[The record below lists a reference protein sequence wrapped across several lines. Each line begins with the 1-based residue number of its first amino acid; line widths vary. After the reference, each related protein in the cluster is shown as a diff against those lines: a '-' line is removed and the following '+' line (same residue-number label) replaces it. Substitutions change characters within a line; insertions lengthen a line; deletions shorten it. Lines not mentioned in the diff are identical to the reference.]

1 MTGRS
6 RVAIHAGI
14 ATVAAASSLSAVYRG
29 ISWLIPIAVAV
40 AIVVGAGE
48 LVRHTPI
55 PAALS
60 PLLGAAGVLLL
71 LTGLYAPHD
80 AFLGFI
86 PTPTSMSALGDV
98 ARTGFADVRKLAPPV
113 PAHDGL
119 VLLAVVGVAAVALV
133 VDLLAVTL
141 RRVALAGLP
150 LLAVFVTGTSV
161 AKHGA
166 AWWTF
171 VVATAGFLW
180 LLLADS
186 RDRLSRWGRSL
197 GFDRD
202 SRPRFSWSDEEVVP
216 SPLTVMGRRV
226 GVTAIAVGVFLPI
239 LVPGLHG
246 GVPHGGGNGFGLGG
260 HGRSS
265 VAITVNPI
273 VTIRSQ
279 LTSGTAQPLFYVRTD
294 DPSPGYLRLT
304 SLDKFDG
311 DTFSPSTLQQGTGA
325 QVSRGIAVAP
335 ITGRTVHSDVVVSAL
350 AVHWLPVP
358 TQVTDVQVAGDWRYD
373 APTNT
378 IFSARSDT
386 RNLDYSVQ
394 SVHPNPSPAALEEAS
409 SDDPSVSS
417 YLRLPDMP
425 QDVRDLAQRV
435 TATASSQF
443 DKAVAIQQ
451 FLTSAPFSYD
461 TNISTGSGTKALESF
476 LLHDHRGFCQQ
487 YATAMAVMARLVHIP
502 SRLAVGFTHG
512 DVQPDGNWLVTTK
525 DAHAWPELYF
535 NGFGWLAFEP
545 TPRGDG
551 QASPPPYTAVHR
563 PGQKGQRDT
572 GPTGKG
578 KGSKATPAGGRSKNQ
593 RLDDNADA
601 AAAPGAV
608 AKPAT
613 PASSHHAR
621 KILLLILLVLAG
633 IAVIAPSIVHAVVSR
648 RRWTTASTPAER
660 AAAAWAAL
668 RAAAIDAQVPWVDGL
683 SPRATARL
691 LRIEATGLAPA
702 ELRALDRVVEA
713 VQRAWYAADPSS
725 SRTDGLRDDVEEI
738 RAALL
743 SESTAGER
751 FVLRAWPRSTLRDA
765 RSAAGRIGE
774 LLDVL
779 DLRAARLRARLR
791 PRHT

>member
-1 MTGRS
+1 MTGRT

-14 ATVAAASSLSAVYRG
+14 ATVAAASSLSAIYRG
-29 ISWLIPIAVAV
+29 LGWLVPVAAAV

-48 LVRHTPI
+48 LTRRSPI
-55 PAALS
+55 PVALS
-60 PLLGAAGVLLL
+60 PLLSAVGVLVL
-71 LTGLYAPHD
+71 LTRLYAAKD
-80 AFLGFI
+80 AWLGLI
-86 PTPTSMSALGDV
+86 PTKTSMSALGDV
-98 ARTGFADVRKLAPPV
+98 ARSGFADVRKLAPPV
-113 PAHDGL
+113 PPHHGL
-119 VLLAVVGVAAVALV
+119 VLLAVVGVAAIALV

-150 LLAVFVTGTSV
+150 LLALFVTGTSV

-171 VVATAGFLW
+171 VVAAAGFLW

-216 SPLTVMGRRV
+216 SPLSVMGRRV

-246 GVPHGGGNGFGLGG
+246 GVPHGGGGGFGLGG

-273 VTIRSQ
+273 VTIRAQ
-279 LTSGTAQPLFYVRTD
+279 LTSSTTQPLFNVRTD

-311 DTFSPSTLQQGTGA
+311 DTFSPSTLQQGASA

-335 ITGRTVHSDVVVSAL
+335 IPGRTVHSDVAVNAL

-378 IFSARSDT
+378 VFSARSDT
-386 RNLDYSVQ
+386 RNLNYSVV
-394 SVHPNPSPAALEEAS
+394 SVHPNPSPTALEAAA
-409 SDDPSVSS
+409 SDDPSVAS
-417 YLRLPDMP
+417 YLKLPTIP
-425 QDVRDLAQRV
+425 SDVRDLTQRV
-435 TATASSQF
+435 TANAVSNF
-443 DKAVAIQQ
+443 DKALAIQR
-451 FLTSAPFSYD
+451 FLTSAPFTYD
-461 TNISTGSGTKALESF
+461 TSVSTGSGTRALEEF
-476 LLHDHRGFCQQ
+476 LLRDHRGFCQQ
-487 YATAMAVMARLVHIP
+487 YATAMAVMARIAHIP

-512 DVQPDGNWLVTTK
+512 DVQPDGSWLVTTK

-545 TPRGDG
+545 TPRRDG
-551 QASPPPYTAVHR
+551 QATPPPYTAVKDKGNNKPS
-563 PGQKGQRDT
+563 PGQT
-572 GPTGKG
+572 GIGKG
-578 KGSKATPAGGRSKNQ
+578 NKAKSATARSKNQ

-601 AAAPGAV
+601 AASAGPV
-608 AKPAT
+608 PRPDRLPA
-613 PASSHHAR
+613 SHHAR
-621 KILLLILLVLAG
+621 RILLLTLLVLIG
-633 IAVIAPSIVHAVVSR
+633 VMLIAPSIVHAVVSR
-648 RRWTTASTPAER
+648 RRWTAASSPGER
-660 AAAAWAAL
+660 ASAAWAAL
-668 RAAAIDAQVPWVDGL
+668 RACAIDARLPWVDGL

-691 LRIEATGLAPA
+691 LRIEAPGLAPA

-725 SRTDGLRDDVEEI
+725 SRVDGLRDDVEEI

-743 SESTAGER
+743 AESTAGER

-765 RSAAGRIGE
+765 RVALGRVGE

-791 PRHT
+791 PRHA

>member
-1 MTGRS
+1 MTGRT

-14 ATVAAASSLSAVYRG
+14 ATVAAASSLSAIYQG
-29 ISWLIPIAVAV
+29 FSWLWPVAAAV
-40 AIVVGAGE
+40 AIVVGSGE
-48 LVRHTPI
+48 LTRRSPI
-55 PAALS
+55 PVALS
-60 PLLGAAGVLLL
+60 PLLSAVGVLVL
-71 LTGLYAPHD
+71 LTRLYAGKD
-80 AFLGFI
+80 AWLGII
-86 PTPTSMSALGDV
+86 PTKTSMSALGDV
-98 ARTGFADVRKLAPPV
+98 ARAGFADVRKLAPPV
-113 PAHDGL
+113 PAHHGL
-119 VLLAVVGVAAVALV
+119 VLLAVVGVAAIALV
-133 VDLLAVTL
+133 VDLLAVTM

-150 LLAVFVTGTSV
+150 LLALFVTGTSV

-216 SPLTVMGRRV
+216 SPLSVMGRRV
-226 GVTAIAVGVFLPI
+226 GVTAIAVGVFLPV

-246 GVPHGGGNGFGLGG
+246 GVPHGGGGGLGLGG
-260 HGRSS
+260 HGRSN

-273 VTIRSQ
+273 VTIRAQ
-279 LTSGTAQPLFYVRTD
+279 LTATTSQPLFFVRSD

-311 DTFSPSTLQQGTGA
+311 DTFSPSTLQQGASA

-335 ITGRTVHSDVVVSAL
+335 IPGRTVHTDIAVSAL

-378 IFSARSDT
+378 VFSAKSDT
-386 RNLDYSVQ
+386 RNLNYSVV
-394 SVHPNPSPAALEEAS
+394 SVHPNPSPAALEAAS
-409 SDDPSVSS
+409 SNDPSVAS
-417 YLRLPDMP
+417 YLKLPNIP
-425 QDVRDLAQRV
+425 ADVRDLTQHV
-435 TATASSQF
+435 TADAVSNF
-443 DKAVAIQQ
+443 DKALAIQR
-451 FLTSAPFSYD
+451 FLTSAPFTYD
-461 TNISTGSGTKALESF
+461 TSVSTGSGTKALEQF
-476 LLHDHRGFCQQ
+476 LLRDHRGFCQQ
-487 YATAMAVMARLVHIP
+487 YATAMAVMARIAHIP

-545 TPRGDG
+545 TPRRDG
-551 QASPPPYTAVHR
+551 QATPPPYTAVKAPGNKNK
-563 PGQKGQRDT
+563 PGQGQST
-572 GPTGKG
+572 NGKDG
-578 KGSKATPAGGRSKNQ
+578 KSKSNAGLSKNQ
-593 RLDDNADA
+593 RLDKNSDA
-601 AAAPGAV
+601 AGTPG
-608 AKPAT
+608 PI
-613 PASSHHAR
+613 PRPDRLPSSHHAR
-621 KILLLILLVLAG
+621 RILLLTLLVLLG
-633 IAVIAPSIVHAVVSR
+633 IALIAPSIVHALVSR
-648 RRWTTASTPAER
+648 RRWAVASSPGER
-660 AAAAWAAL
+660 ATAAWAAL
-668 RAAAIDAQVPWVDGL
+668 RACAIDARLPWVDGL

-691 LRIEATGLAPA
+691 LRIEAPGLAPA

-725 SRTDGLRDDVEEI
+725 SRVDGLRDDVEEI

-765 RSAAGRIGE
+765 RAALGRVGE

-779 DLRAARLRARLR
+779 DLGAARLRARLR
-791 PRHT
+791 PRHA

>member
-14 ATVAAASSLSAVYRG
+14 ATIAAASSLSAVYRG
-29 ISWLIPIAVAV
+29 FSWLLPVAAAV
-40 AIVVGAGE
+40 AIIVGVGE
-48 LVRHTPI
+48 LVRRSPI

-71 LTGLYAPHD
+71 LTRLYASHD
-80 AFLGFI
+80 AWLGLI

-98 ARTGFADVRKLAPPV
+98 ARSGFADVRKLAPPV
-113 PAHDGL
+113 PARHGL

-246 GVPHGGGNGFGLGG
+246 GVPHGGGGGFGLGG

-273 VTIRSQ
+273 VTIRAQ
-279 LTSGTAQPLFYVRTD
+279 LTAGTSQPLFYVRTD

-335 ITGRTVHSDVVVSAL
+335 ITGRSVHTEVAVNAL

-378 IFSARSDT
+378 VFSARSDT
-386 RNLDYSVQ
+386 RNLNYTVQ
-394 SVHPNPSPAALEEAS
+394 SVHPNPSPAALEAAA
-409 SDDPSVSS
+409 SDDPSVAS
-417 YLRLPDMP
+417 YLKLPP
-425 QDVRDLAQRV
+425 IPNDVRDLAQRV
-435 TATASSQF
+435 TGTAVSQF
-443 DKAVAIQQ
+443 DKAVAIQR
-451 FLTSAPFSYD
+451 FLTSSPFTYD
-461 TNISTGSGTKALESF
+461 TSITTGSGTKALESF
-476 LLHDHRGFCQQ
+476 LLKDHRGFCQQ
-487 YATAMAVMARLVHIP
+487 YATAMAVLARLVHIP

-512 DVQPDGNWLVTTK
+512 DIQPDGNWLVTTK

-545 TPRGDG
+545 TPRRDG
-551 QASPPPYTAVHR
+551 QAAAPPYTAVQR
-563 PGQKGQRDT
+563 PGSKGQQDNGLT
-572 GPTGKG
+572 GNGKG
-578 KGSKATPAGGRSKNQ
+578 GNAKPSAGRTKNQ

-601 AAAPGAV
+601 AGTPGPV
-608 AKPAT
+608 TRT
-613 PASSHHAR
+613 PALNSSHSAR
-621 KILLLILLVLAG
+621 RILLLVLLVLIG
-633 IAVIAPSIVHAVVSR
+633 IALIAPSIVHAVVSR
-648 RRWTTASTPAER
+648 RRWSKASTAAER
-660 AAAAWAAL
+660 ASAAWASL
-668 RAAAIDAQVPWVDGL
+668 RACAIDAQVPWVDGL

-691 LRIEATGLAPA
+691 LRIEAPGLAPA
-702 ELRALDRVVEA
+702 ELRALDRVVDA

-725 SRTDGLRDDVEEI
+725 SRSDGLRDDVEEI
-738 RAALL
+738 SAALM

-765 RSAAGRIGE
+765 RAAMSRIGE

-779 DLRAARLRARLR
+779 DLRAARMRARLR
-791 PRHT
+791 PRHA